1 MRKALTYSGF
11 AIAGLVV
18 ATVFLTAR
26 TYTQLGGAV
35 LIYPLLVYLTY
46 ELFMRKDSKTETPFV
61 VVPKAAEKE
70 EKVDIET
77 AKIEKEGVNV
87 VDIDKRAFL
96 KLIGAAGL
104 SFFLFSI
111 ISRKSESLFF
121 GKALGSGTTALEDSS
136 GKLINPSERQP
147 TDGYRIS
154 EIDEDDFTFYGFIN
168 NIGGWFI
175 MKENSDSGSFRY
187 AKGDANFPGGW
198 SGRKNLKYDY
208 FHEVFS
214 Q

>member
-70 EKVDIET
+70 D
-77 AKIEKEGVNV
+77 
-87 VDIDKRAFL
+87 
-96 KLIGAAGL
+96 
-104 SFFLFSI
+104 
-111 ISRKSESLFF
+111 
-121 GKALGSGTTALEDSS
+121 
-136 GKLINPSERQP
+136 
-147 TDGYRIS
+147 
-154 EIDEDDFTFYGFIN
+154 
-168 NIGGWFI
+168 
-175 MKENSDSGSFRY
+175 
-187 AKGDANFPGGW
+187 
-198 SGRKNLKYDY
+198 
-208 FHEVFS
+208 
-214 Q
+214 